1 MQKTQGVSGLRN
13 EGAKMEEKDIKA
25 IREILNNARHAVFFG
40 GAGMSTESGIPDF
53 RGAGGLYTSEGKGN
67 EYYLSR
73 RCLTVD
79 PRAFYRFYNSNMVFP
94 DAKPNRAHYALAQL
108 EKRGVIRAVITQNID
123 GLHQAAGSK
132 RVIEL
137 HGTVSRFYC
146 MRCGKVFDPDF
157 VATAEDIPKCSA
169 CGGIVRPDVTL
180 YGESLDG
187 FTFRDAEN
195 EVAQADVLIVGGSS
209 LTVYPAA
216 SLIGN
221 FSGKHL
227 IIINYSPT
235 AYDASAEYVI
245 HASVSDVLLM
255 LCE

>member
-1 MQKTQGVSGLRN
+1 MLNVEKVTEILRN
-13 EGAKMEEKDIKA
+13 AK
-25 IREILNNARHAVFFG
+25 HVVFFG
-40 GAGMSTESGIPDF
+40 GAGLSTESGIPDF
-53 RGAGGLYTSEGKGN
+53 RGSGGLYTSEGEGN

-79 PRAFYRFYNSNMVFP
+79 PRAFYRFYNQNMVFH
-94 DAKPNRAHYALAQL
+94 DAKPNRAHLSLAKL
-108 EKRGVIRAVITQNID
+108 EEKGIIKAVITQNID
-123 GLHQAAGSK
+123 GLHQAAGSR

-137 HGTVSRFYC
+137 HGTVSRSYC
-146 MRCGKVFDPDF
+146 MRCGKVFDR
-157 VATAEDIPKCSA
+157 AYIEGQADIPKCSE

-195 EVAQADVLIVGGSS
+195 EVAEADVMIVGGSS

-216 SLIGN
+216 SLVRN
-221 FSGKHL
+221 FSGEHL

-235 AYDASAEYVI
+235 DYDSYAEYVFR
-245 HASVSDVLLM
+245 ASVSDVLSELAER
-255 LCE
+255 L

>member
-1 MQKTQGVSGLRN
+1 
-13 EGAKMEEKDIKA
+13 
-25 IREILNNARHAVFFG
+25 
-40 GAGMSTESGIPDF
+40 MSTESGIPDF
-53 RGAGGLYTSEGKGN
+53 RGSGGLYTQEGENN

-79 PRAFYRFYNSNMVFP
+79 PMAFYRFYKKNMVFE
-94 DAKPNRAHYALAQL
+94 DARPNAAHYALAKL
-108 EKRGVIRAVITQNID
+108 EERGIIKAVLTQNID

-137 HGTVSRFYC
+137 HGTVSRYYC
-146 MRCGKVFDPDF
+146 MRCGKVFDSAYVDG
-157 VATAEDIPKCSA
+157 EEGIPKCSE

-180 YGESLDG
+180 YGEALDG

-195 EVAQADVLIVGGSS
+195 EVARADVLIVGGSS

-221 FSGKHL
+221 FNGTL

-235 AYDASAEYVI
+235 AYDSSADFVI
-245 HASVSDVLLM
+245 PASVSDVLSSIA
-255 LCE
+255 EEI